1 MSSSAGSHSSAITHR
16 RKHPT
21 SSLAAVLRHH
31 YGILRNDPP
40 SQCNLH
46 KKKSSFVTAR
56 ASSPVNF
63 RHGFLKSQLSARKL
77 AAGFW
82 KLRFM
87 DHPGNCGGNVSIC
100 SSKSKLAN
108 EDLRIE
114 PPTHHE
120 IRDEFEKTKDP
131 TSRPHTILHSRN
143 GIQPELESYLP
154 CPKCCKEEATKWDTG
169 LPERSNEF
177 TQIHVSNHN
186 EERKLPGD
194 SIVSSLLAE
203 LVQAQRCIN
212 KLKAARKSS
221 KKKTQQFVHKF
232 EKEMIFWKQRELQKF
247 RSTLDEVKDKLGG
260 ERRSRER
267 MELIN
272 AKLLQKL
279 AEANRCAKHFKKKYE
294 EEKRGRELMEEV
306 CNELAKQIGEDKGR
320 IEELEMESMKI
331 LNEVE
336 EERKMMQISELLREE
351 RVQMKLMDA
360 KLALEDKYNQ
370 MIQFFAFLQNSL
382 RSEAAAD
389 ELARNPHLV
398 ELSYDFLNFDDILS
412 IYEELRNER
421 DHEKV
426 IKPYEEEEEDGLD
439 KRSNSSS
446 DYNNTGLQVV
456 KVNHQKDNMIRRVA
470 ENGKNTCLESPE
482 REVTEVLKK
491 KASSSSSKL
500 RPCITIGTTSTTVIA
515 GVLSSLEG
523 SGGDEGGFCR
533 NWESEAMNMNNPH
546 IIRAMK
552 GCIEWPRG
560 VPKSNLKAVPL
571 DARVRSQRS
580 QLQLATHSQVQGLGT
595 YLL

>member
-16 RKHPT
+16 RKHRT
-21 SSLAAVLRHH
+21 SSFAAVLRHH
-31 YGILRNDPP
+31 YGILCNDPP
-40 SQCNLH
+40 SQWKLQ
-46 KKKSSFVTAR
+46 KKKSSFVTGR
-56 ASSPVNF
+56 VSSPVNF
-63 RHGFLKSQLSARKL
+63 RHGCLKSQLSARKL

-87 DHPGNCGGNVSIC
+87 DRPGNCGGNMSIC
-100 SSKSKLAN
+100 SSKSELAN

-120 IRDEFEKTKDP
+120 IRDEFDKTKDP

-169 LPERSNEF
+169 LPERSNGF
-177 TQIHVSNHN
+177 TQIHVGNHK
-186 EERKLPGD
+186 EERKLPCD
-194 SIVSSLLAE
+194 SSVFSSLLEE
-203 LVQAQRCIN
+203 LVQAQRYIN

-221 KKKTQQFVHKF
+221 KKKTQQCVHKF
-232 EKEMIFWKQRELQKF
+232 EKEMIFWKQRELQEF
-247 RSTLDEVKDKLGG
+247 QSTLDEVKDKLGV

-267 MELIN
+267 MELMN

-279 AEANRCAKHFKKKYE
+279 AEANRCTKHFKKKYE

-306 CNELAKQIGEDKGR
+306 CNELAKQIGEDKSR
-320 IEELEMESMKI
+320 LEELEMESMKI

-336 EERKMMQISELLREE
+336 EERKMMQIAELLREE

-389 ELARNPHLV
+389 ELARHQHLV

-412 IYEELRNER
+412 ISEELRNDR

-426 IKPYEEEEEDGLD
+426 IKPYEEEEDGLD

-470 ENGKNTCLESPE
+470 EYGKNTCFESPE

-500 RPCITIGTTSTTVIA
+500 LACITNGTTSTTVIA

-523 SGGDEGGFCR
+523 SGGDDGGFCR
-533 NWESEAMNMNNPH
+533 NWESEAMNKNNPH

-552 GCIEWPRG
+552 GCIKWPRG
-560 VPKSNLKAVPL
+560 VPKFNLKAVPL
-571 DARVRSQRS
+571 DAKVRSQRS
-580 QLQLATHSQVQGLGT
+580 LLQHILKSKA
-595 YLL
+595 